1 MDWPVSPWLPGPC
14 IPGGDQ
20 WEMAISGHR
29 GSQVVKRAQIA
40 QIAQMTQITTN
51 DPNHP
56 KSPKMTKITP
66 NGSIWPYPSNMA
78 VYGRIWP
85 YMAVY
90 GRIWPYMA
98 VYGRIW
104 PYLTIFDPYLGH
116 FGPFCL
122 MSLLERVIF
131 DPPWG
136 GPLGGSQGSKYGHI
150 WVLFWVTF
158 EPFWPFPALNQH
170 KT

>member
-1 MDWPVSPWLPGPC
+1 
-14 IPGGDQ
+14 
-20 WEMAISGHR
+20 MAISGHR

-40 QIAQMTQITTN
+40 QIAQMTQITPN

-56 KSPKMTKITP
+56 KSPQMTQITP

-78 VYGRIWP
+78 ILAVYGHIGRIWP

-98 VYGRIW
+98 
-104 PYLTIFDPYLGH
+104 IFDPYLGH

-122 MSLLERVIF
+122 MSLLEGSYLTPPGEVPWEGPRGPNMAIF
-131 DPPWG
+131 GSHFGSLLSRFGHFPP
-136 GPLGGSQGSKYGHI
+136 
-150 WVLFWVTF
+150 
-158 EPFWPFPALNQH
+158 
-170 KT
+170 